1 MTTTCRCSSRAEC
14 AWCPQP
20 DLLCPAHPVLRILQA
35 SFEWARAYVKERQ
48 AFGGSLLKNFQ
59 TIRHKLAEIKTETAV
74 ARAFYDNCL
83 ELHSQGR
90 LDSAQGEDRHSRIPH
105 RHSARVRHS
114 SPPRCVAIA
123 VSVAAFSMRVGRRCR
138 RCALF
143 PGRPRV
149 GPASSLA
156 FAPSFGFLVLAR
168 SASMAKYYCT
178 DLQSKVASECAATST
193 SCPPFSLGP
202 PCVPCCPAYAA
213 RMRARSCSFSV
224 PMNFGMLIE
233 RCTPI

>member
-156 FAPSFGFLVLAR
+156 CAFFRVPRPRSLSVHGQVLLHR
-168 SASMAKYYCT
+168 PPE
-178 DLQSKVASECAATST
+178 QSRVRMCGNFDILSPLFPRTTLCPVL
-193 SCPPFSLGP
+193 SCLRRPH
-202 PCVPCCPAYAA
+202 A
-213 RMRARSCSFSV
+213 CSFV
-224 PMNFGMLIE
+224 LILGAHE
-233 RCTPI
+233 FRHAD